1 MIALTDSLFKLATP
15 YAPAG
20 DQPEAIKQLVG
31 YLQQPETQAVTLLGA
46 TGTGKTFTMAN
57 VIVQLQRP
65 TLILAHNKTLAAQL
79 YNEFTEFFP
88 ENAVEYFV
96 SYYDFYQPEAY
107 IPRTDTYIEKSSSIN
122 DDIDRMR
129 HNATRSLFERR
140 DTIVI
145 ASVSCIYGLG
155 TPEMYLKAAVRFTVG
170 QTYVRAELLA
180 ILTRIQYQRADE
192 DFSRATFRVR
202 GDVIDIH
209 PANEEWVLRLSFF
222 DEELESITQVHA
234 ETGEILRALEQY
246 VLYPAVHHVTDE
258 DTVDNALAQMK
269 VELKEQCTAF
279 RVEGKELEA
288 SRLEQR
294 TLRDMAMIKELG
306 YCTGIENYSRIFE
319 GRAPGTPPKTLLDY
333 FPNDFLLFVD
343 ESHVTIPQLRGM
355 YHGDR
360 SRKDSLVNY
369 GFRLPAAR
377 DNRPLTFDE
386 TYRRLGQRLYVSAT
400 PSQYELEDSNQT
412 IVEQIIRPTGLLDP
426 IITVVPT
433 AGQVDTLV
441 QEIDATLTKNERVLI
456 TTLTKRMAEDLTE
469 YLQNLNIKV
478 RYLHSDIKPIER
490 IEILRDLRLGQFD
503 VLVGVNLLRE
513 GLDLPEVSLVCIMD
527 ADKEGFLRSDHA
539 LIQTIGRAARN
550 AMGRVL
556 LFADKITPSMQRAI
570 DETERRRAK
579 QEAYNTAH
587 GIVPKTILKPIS
599 NGLLALLGVDVD
611 ALLTHE
617 ATAANSLEQLKTTEP
632 ETLQIL
638 ITEVE
643 TEMKAAAKLMDFE
656 KATILRDKLF
666 QLKALV
672 GTAG

>member
-1 MIALTDSLFKLATP
+1 MPTTITDSLFKLATP

-20 DQPEAIKQLVG
+20 DQPEAIKQLVAQF
-31 YLQQPETQAVTLLGA
+31 QQPETQAITLLGA

-57 VIVQLQRP
+57 VIQQLQRP

-79 YNEFTEFFP
+79 YNEFKEFFP

-140 DTIVI
+140 DSIVI

-155 TPEMYLKAAVRFTVG
+155 MPEMYLKAAIRLEEGEDYNRALLLSMLVRN
-170 QTYVRAELLA
+170 
-180 ILTRIQYQRADE
+180 QYQRCDE
-192 DFSRATFRVR
+192 DFKRATFRIR

-209 PANEEWVLRLSFF
+209 PANEEWMLRLEFF
-222 DEELESITQVHA
+222 DEQLERLSKVNA
-234 ETGEILRALEQY
+234 ETGEILGILPYY

-258 DTVDNALAQMK
+258 NTVENALAQMK
-269 VELKEQCTAF
+269 LELKEQCTAF
-279 RVEGKELEA
+279 RLEGKELEA

-319 GRAPGTPPKTLLDY
+319 GRPAGTPPKTLIDY
-333 FPNDFLLFVD
+333 FPKDFLLFID

-386 TYRRLGQRLYVSAT
+386 TYRRIGQRLYVSAT
-400 PSQYELEDSNQT
+400 PSQYELEDSNHT

-426 IITVVPT
+426 IVTIIPT
-433 AGQVDTLV
+433 EGQVDTLV
-441 QEIDATLTKNERVLI
+441 QEIDITLKKNERVLI

-550 AMGRVL
+550 STGRVL
-556 LFADKITPSMQRAI
+556 LFADKITPSMQRAM
-570 DETERRRAK
+570 DETDRRRAK
-579 QEAYNTAH
+579 QEAYNKAH

-599 NGLLALLGVDVD
+599 NGLLALLGVDVAKLMESD
-611 ALLTHE
+611 
-617 ATAANSLEQLKTTEP
+617 AANAETVEQLKALDA
-632 ETLQIL
+632 ETLNL
-638 ITEVE
+638 LVVEVE
-643 TEMKAAAKLMDFE
+643 AEMKAAAKLMDFE
-656 KATILRDKLF
+656 KATALRDKLF
-666 QLKALV
+666 KLKATV
-672 GTAG
+672 GG

>member
-1 MIALTDSLFKLATP
+1 MHTTTDSLFKLAAP
-15 YAPAG
+15 YPPAG
-20 DQPEAIKQLVG
+20 DQPEAIKQLVNH
-31 YLQQPETQAVTLLGA
+31 LQQPETQAVTLLGA

-57 VIVQLQRP
+57 VIARLQRP

-79 YNEFTEFFP
+79 YNEFKDFFP

-140 DTIVI
+140 DTIVV

-155 TPEMYLKAAVRFTVG
+155 TPEMYLKAAIRFTVG
-170 QTYVRAELLA
+170 QAYVRAELLA
-180 ILTRIQYQRADE
+180 ILTRIQYQRVDE

-222 DEELESITQVHA
+222 DEELEAIAQVNA
-234 ETGEILRALEQY
+234 ETGEIMRLLDTY

-258 DTVDNALAQMK
+258 NTVDNALAQMK

-279 RVEGKELEA
+279 RAEGKELEA

-333 FPNDFLLFVD
+333 FPDDFLLFVD
-343 ESHVTIPQLRGM
+343 ESHVTVPQLRGM

-400 PSQYELEDSNQT
+400 PSQYELADSNQT

-426 IITVVPT
+426 IVTVVPT

-441 QEIDATLTKNERVLI
+441 QEIDATLAKNERVLI

-478 RYLHSDIKPIER
+478 RYLHSDIKSIER

-550 AMGRVL
+550 AMGRVI
-556 LFADKITPSMQRAI
+556 LFADKVTPSMQRAI

-587 GIVPKTILKPIS
+587 GITPKTILKPIS

-617 ATAANSLEQLKTTEP
+617 ATEAQSLEALKATEP
-632 ETLQIL
+632 ETLQVL

-672 GTAG
+672 GTTS